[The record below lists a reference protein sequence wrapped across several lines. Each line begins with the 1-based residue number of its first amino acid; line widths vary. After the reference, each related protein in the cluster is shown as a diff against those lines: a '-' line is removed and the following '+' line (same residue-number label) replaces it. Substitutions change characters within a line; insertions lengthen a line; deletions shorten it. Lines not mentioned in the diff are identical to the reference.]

1 MANNNYPQITSVT
14 SEALQ
19 AQIRALLPSQEGF
32 GTDLMAQNVI
42 VPIIDLTAAAEGSSL
57 PVSLQQAISVDGDR
71 FVSTSNAAGQVVSTT
86 TGFNRCFGNILFMQS
101 DTGGAYQADL
111 HLWDGTTKFDVFHTA
126 MNNSVAAQTFNTL
139 HFDFIYFAKSGV
151 SLRYDGASFSK
162 IALSTRQIATVTG
175 VLVNPT
181 GFTPQ

>member
-14 SEALQ
+14 SERLQ
-19 AQIRALLPSQEGF
+19 AQIRTLLPSQEGF

-42 VPIIDLTAAAEGSSL
+42 VPIIDLTATAEGSSL

-71 FVSTSNAAGQVVSTT
+71 FVSTTSTAAQVVSTT
-86 TGFNRCFGNILFMQS
+86 TGFNRCFGNITFMQS
-101 DTGGAYQADL
+101 DSAGNYQADL

-126 MNNSVAAQTFNTL
+126 MNSVPTQSFNTL

-162 IALSTRQIATVTG
+162 IALSTRQIATVSG

-181 GFTPQ
+181 GYTPQ

>member
-1 MANNNYPQITSVT
+1 MTQQIINIT
-14 SEALQ
+14 SEALEAAYRVQ
-19 AQIRALLPSQEGF
+19 VPSQAGF
-32 GTDLMAQNVI
+32 TNDLMASNTIIPV
-42 VPIIDLTAAAEGSSL
+42 IDLSGAVSGASTSE
-57 PVSLQQAISVDGDR
+57 SLQQAISVDGDR
-71 FVSTSNAAGQVVSTT
+71 FISTSSAAAQVVSTT
-86 TGFNRCFGNILFMQS
+86 TGFNRCFGNITFMQS
-101 DTGGAYQADL
+101 DSAGSYQADL
-111 HLWDGTTKFDVFHTA
+111 HLWDGITKFDVFHTA
-126 MNNSVAAQTFNTL
+126 MNGGVSVQSFNTL